1 MSHPLEKIE
10 GAAAQ
15 TPEPIPGLITLVI
28 NLDRAADRMAHMARE
43 LQAVGLSY
51 TRIAAVDGAT
61 LQRPH
66 PDFSEGHYRHL
77 HGRHWAPKEL
87 GCYLSHIQCLRTLL
101 TSDAQYALI
110 LEDDVRLDPDIR
122 QVLIEALTQ
131 TRHWNLLRLST
142 VNSGTWW
149 PVRPLG
155 RTNLAVCLTR
165 EKGAGGYVV
174 DRVAARQMV
183 DKLLPMRLSW
193 DIAFDLEWL
202 LGFKTLGVYPMVI
215 AQNAG
220 FGTDIQDD
228 LDKIKVRSKLK
239 YLTVAPFRLF
249 LELSRLGYRLY
260 RLVSLRV
267 FLRA

>member
-1 MSHPLEKIE
+1 MRQTPERTE
-10 GAAAQ
+10 GAAHEAAG
-15 TPEPIPGLITLVI
+15 PIPGLITLVI
-28 NLDRAADRMAHMARE
+28 NLDRASDRMAHMARE
-43 LQAVGLSY
+43 LHAVGLPY

-77 HGRHWAPKEL
+77 HGRYWAPKEL

-101 TSDAQYALI
+101 ASDAQYALI

-122 QVLIEALTQ
+122 QVLAQALAQ
-131 TRHWNLLRLST
+131 NRHWNLLRLST

-174 DRVAARQMV
+174 DRLAARQMLA
-183 DKLLPMRLSW
+183 KLLPMWLSW

-215 AQNAG
+215 TQNAG

-228 LDKIKVRSKLK
+228 LDKIKVRGKLK

-260 RLVSLRV
+260 RLASLRV
-267 FLRA
+267 FRRA